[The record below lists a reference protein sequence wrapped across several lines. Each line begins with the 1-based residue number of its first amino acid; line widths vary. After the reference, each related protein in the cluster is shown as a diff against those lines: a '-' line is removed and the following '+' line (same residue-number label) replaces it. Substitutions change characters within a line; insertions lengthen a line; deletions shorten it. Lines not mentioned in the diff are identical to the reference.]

1 MRMVLLRHGRTAAND
16 ARLYCGATDVALSE
30 AGRAQLLARRERVHY
45 PEVDG
50 LLRVTSGMLR
60 ADETLRILFGAEP
73 ELRLPGLREMNFGRF
88 EMHSY
93 EQLKEDADYQR
104 WIMDASGEVST
115 PGGESK
121 RDFQRRVNA
130 AFDGLRRDALVVCH
144 GGVIAARMEKLFP
157 QENRNLYQ
165 WQPDSGLGYVLEERG
180 GAWSYT
186 TIGEE

>member
-1 MRMVLLRHGRTAAND
+1 MRLVLLRHGRTAANE

-30 AGRAQLLARRERVHY
+30 AGRAQLILRRECVRY

-60 ADETLRILFGAEP
+60 ADETLCILFGAEP

-93 EQLKEDADYQR
+93 EQLKGDTDYQR
-104 WIMDASGEVST
+104 WIMDGTGEVST
-115 PGGESK
+115 PGGEAK
-121 RDFQRRVNA
+121 NAFHRRVNA

-165 WQPDSGLGYVLEERG
+165 WQPDSGLGYVLEENG
-180 GAWSYT
+180 GIWSYT

>member
-30 AGRAQLLARRERVHY
+30 AGRSQLLARRERVRY

-60 ADETLRILFGAEP
+60 ADETLRILFDAEP
-73 ELRLPGLREMNFGRF
+73 ELRLSGFREMNFGRF

-93 EQLKEDADYQR
+93 EQLKEDADYQK
-104 WIMDASGEVST
+104 WIMDGTGEVAT
-115 PGGESK
+115 PGGESR

-130 AFDGLRRDALVVCH
+130 AFDGLRQDALVVCH

-157 QENRNLYQ
+157 QENKNLYQ
-165 WQPDSGLGYVLEERG
+165 WQPDSGLGYLLEERG
-180 GAWSYT
+180 GVWSYS

>member
-1 MRMVLLRHGRTAAND
+1 MKLVLLRHGRTAANE

-30 AGRAQLLARRERVHY
+30 AGRAQLMLRRERVRY

-50 LLRVTSGMLR
+50 MLRVTSGMLR
-60 ADETLRILFGAEP
+60 ADETLRILFDAEP

-93 EQLKEDADYQR
+93 EQLKGDADYQK

-121 RDFQRRVNA
+121 RGFHLRVNA
-130 AFDGLRRDALVVCH
+130 AFDALRQDALVVCH
-144 GGVIAARMEKLFP
+144 GGVIAARMGQLFP
-157 QENRNLYQ
+157 QENKNLYQ
-165 WQPDSGLGYVLEERG
+165 WQPDSGLGYVLEEKG

>member
-1 MRMVLLRHGRTAAND
+1 
-16 ARLYCGATDVALSE
+16 
-30 AGRAQLLARRERVHY
+30 
-45 PEVDG
+45 
-50 LLRVTSGMLR
+50 
-60 ADETLRILFGAEP
+60 
-73 ELRLPGLREMNFGRF
+73 
-88 EMHSY
+88 
-93 EQLKEDADYQR
+93 
-104 WIMDASGEVST
+104 MDASGEVST
-115 PGGESK
+115 LGGESK

-165 WQPDSGLGYVLEERG
+165 WQPDSGLGYVLEGNG

>member
-1 MRMVLLRHGRTAAND
+1 MRLVLLRHGRTAANE

-30 AGRAQLLARRERVHY
+30 AGRAQLLLRRERVRY
-45 PEVDG
+45 PEIDG

-60 ADETLRILFGAEP
+60 ADETLRILFDAEP

-93 EQLKEDADYQR
+93 EQLKDDDDYQR
-104 WIMDASGEVST
+104 WIMDTTGELST
-115 PGGESK
+115 PGGESASA
-121 RDFQRRVNA
+121 FHRRVNA
-130 AFDGLRRDALVVCH
+130 AFDELHRDALVVCH